1 MKIEFDGQTVLIT
14 GAAVGIGRAAAM
26 KFAQNGAQIVLV
38 DVNEEKLLK
47 VKEELSEYTQEVMIF
62 TCDVSDEN
70 RVNEVIAQVYARYGR
85 IDILVNNAALWRQWS
100 LFEETPVDIWKQYLD
115 INVMGTVYF
124 TNAVL
129 KKMKENQF
137 GRIINIASVA
147 GVYGNANMA
156 AYSATKGAVIAMT
169 KALAKEVAGY
179 GITVNSISPGSVSP
193 SENPDPD
200 YYQQSDLAFMGRT
213 GTNMENANLI
223 CFLASRE
230 ADYISGQNIQI
241 DGCRKKM

>member
-1 MKIEFDGQTVLIT
+1 MEFDGQTVLIT

-115 INVMGTVYF
+115 INVMGTVY
-124 TNAVL
+124 L
-129 KKMKENQF
+129 PMQ
-137 GRIINIASVA
+137 
-147 GVYGNANMA
+147 Y
-156 AYSATKGAVIAMT
+156 
-169 KALAKEVAGY
+169 
-179 GITVNSISPGSVSP
+179 
-193 SENPDPD
+193 
-200 YYQQSDLAFMGRT
+200 
-213 GTNMENANLI
+213 
-223 CFLASRE
+223 
-230 ADYISGQNIQI
+230 
-241 DGCRKKM
+241 